1 MTAIYTG
8 HDPRTDLDGHPGEG
22 CDLLLT
28 QHDDGALEL
37 AVRPGKDNRWVTWGP
52 PSLLLPERRRWT
64 RGCPRTTDERATDHL
79 AHPCAP
85 A

>member
-37 AVRPGKDNRWVTWGP
+37 AVRPGKDNRWITWGP
-52 PSLLLPERRRWT
+52 PSLLLPEPADMRM
-64 RGCPRTTDERATDHL
+64 PEDHR
-79 AHPCAP
+79 PGEP
-85 A
+85 GVGS